1 LQIADNA
8 VEQFEYS
15 QGAVRIVT
23 RGTSASARLRSRSV
37 RNFFLVIDLA
47 LAIYLWLLL
56 AVAVTSWLIGF
67 NVIGS
72 GNRTVAVISKVLDK
86 VTGPALR
93 PIRSLLPD
101 RGVDISPVILILIVV
116 FVRYVIAL
124 YVLPNS

>member
-1 LQIADNA
+1 
-8 VEQFEYS
+8 
-15 QGAVRIVT
+15 
-23 RGTSASARLRSRSV
+23 V
-37 RNFFLVIDLA
+37 RNFILVIDLA

-93 PIRSLLPD
+93 PIRRLLPD